1 VRRDV
6 NLREVAG
13 RVMMVGL
20 EGTEITSLERSWLRL
35 IRPSGVILFRRNI
48 QSPEQVMEML
58 REATEITGRKLL
70 RAVDMEG
77 GLVDRLRDIFG
88 PMPSP
93 ADVYGTRNPDLYFR
107 HGDLIG
113 RAAHMMGFNAT
124 FAPVLDLAL
133 PESKPVMKS
142 RVISARPSDVVHYA
156 GAFLAGLTRQ
166 EVYGCGKHFPGLG
179 GGALDSHLLMPEIRR
194 TSAQIWQEDLA
205 PYRELAHLLPMVMVA
220 HAAYPVAAG
229 SSVPAS
235 ISEYWISRVLRKRIG
250 YQGLVISDDM
260 EMGGILSQC
269 GMGEAAVR
277 AIAAG
282 IDMIEIC
289 KDPALIVGAYE
300 SMLRRAESKS
310 EFSRQLRAAYRRVQ
324 SWSDR
329 FVLIQTQVLR
339 SPLPAR
345 VEKLRSEIAQF
356 REICS

>member
-1 VRRDV
+1 
-6 NLREVAG
+6 
-13 RVMMVGL
+13 MIVGL
-20 EGTEITSLERSWLRL
+20 EGPEITPLERSWLRL

-48 QSPEQVMEML
+48 KSPEQVMELL
-58 REATEITGRKLL
+58 REATEIVGRTLL

-93 ADVYGTRNPDLYFR
+93 ADVYGTRNPELYFR
-107 HGDLIG
+107 HGDLVG

-133 PESKPVMKS
+133 PESRLVMKS

-156 GAFLAGLTRQ
+156 SAFLAGLAKQ

-179 GGALDSHLLMPEIRR
+179 GGALDSHMLMPEIQR
-194 TSAQIWQEDLA
+194 TWAQMWQEDLV

-220 HAAYPVAAG
+220 HAAYPAAANTP
-229 SSVPAS
+229 VPAS
-235 ISEYWISRVLRKRIG
+235 LSEYWIGRVLRKRIG

-260 EMGGILSQC
+260 EMGGVLSQC
-269 GMGEAAVR
+269 GIGDAAVR
-277 AIAAG
+277 TIAAG
-282 IDMIEIC
+282 TDMIEIC

-300 SMLRRAESKS
+300 AMLRRAETKS
-310 EFSRQLRAAYRRVQ
+310 EFARQLRAAYRRVEH
-324 SWSDR
+324 WSDR

-339 SPLPAR
+339 SPIPAR
-345 VEKLRSEIAQF
+345 VEKLRADIAHF